1 MPEKSLER
9 TKLLSV
15 SLMII
20 HVTDWRELASGL
32 ETVAQL
38 TGVDKDFK
46 RFKNV
51 RGQIK
56 PTIFLIMLLPFQ
68 KISFTYN
75 NFSSNVPMQHM
86 CN

>member
-1 MPEKSLER
+1 MPEKSLKR
-9 TKLLSV
+9 TKLLSA

-20 HVTDWRELASGL
+20 QVTDWRELALGL

-56 PTIFLIMLLPFQ
+56 PTIFLF
-68 KISFTYN
+68 SFSKN
-75 NFSSNVPMQHM
+75 GFHIQ
-86 CN
+86 